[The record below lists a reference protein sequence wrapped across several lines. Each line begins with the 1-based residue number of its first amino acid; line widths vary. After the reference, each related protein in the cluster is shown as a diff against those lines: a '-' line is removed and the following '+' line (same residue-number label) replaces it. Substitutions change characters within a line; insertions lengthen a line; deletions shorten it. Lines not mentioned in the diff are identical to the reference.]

1 MYHYRTKISTVFIYV
16 IAYSWKGAKSSQARL
31 WIFAQ
36 MWEFLKM
43 PMELIL
49 PAVPGV
55 SKVDTTRFMN
65 LFSFELSDEYF
76 IEIYDN
82 LLIAHDT
89 FAAAVILFINIQL
102 QSKVRELNH
111 TVIFVSRR
119 NKASAVGKAIHTYI
133 CANTHTFSICLLC

>member
-1 MYHYRTKISTVFIYV
+1 
-16 IAYSWKGAKSSQARL
+16 
-31 WIFAQ
+31 
-36 MWEFLKM
+36 M

-49 PAVPGV
+49 PAVPGI

-102 QSKVRELNH
+102 KSKVRELNH

-119 NKASAVGKAIHTYI
+119 NKASAVGKAIHTSVQI
-133 CANTHTFSICLLC
+133 HTHFRSVSYAKK